1 MNCLHALNRFTWRL
15 LVLLGAPTALL
26 VGAVSVYARVGGGQS
41 YSGGGGGGGGGGGSG
56 GDDGGSS
63 IIFYLIYVLFDLTLE
78 HPAIG
83 IPIDLLVISVLVA
96 IAYYRFNQ
104 AAYATPGSYS
114 SQIREV
120 ILAANRAKARS
131 LDGSVEA
138 LRHYDPNFS
147 PILFTDFAYALYA
160 RLQEARGRHD
170 LATFSAYLSPGAA
183 RALESLGPANLRCV
197 TGVIVAASRIV
208 EMSNPDRPKIMIT
221 LEFEANYT
229 EDIGGQSTT
238 WYTKEEWTFSRKRDV
253 LSRAPDK
260 LTAIHCPKCG
270 GALEQQVDG
279 SCKHCGVK
287 VVGGDFDWCVMGIE
301 VLRRVNKGPLLTAD
315 VPEVGTDYP
324 TILQPNLAAAN
335 RRFLALNSGFSW
347 LCMESRIRAIFLS
360 LQEAWTEG
368 RWEKARPFVSDAMF
382 QTQLSWIN
390 EYRRQHLRNV
400 LEDVQIERTELAK
413 ITFDAFHDA
422 VTYRIFASMI
432 DYTADEQGKVLCGSK
447 SRPRRFS
454 EYWTFIR
461 RRGAKPPTAGDNNCP
476 NCGAA
481 LKINMAGVCEYCQ
494 GKITNGDF
502 DWVLS
507 RIEQDE
513 AYRG

>member
-1 MNCLHALNRFTWRL
+1 
-15 LVLLGAPTALL
+15 
-26 VGAVSVYARVGGGQS
+26 
-41 YSGGGGGGGGGGGSG
+41 
-56 GDDGGSS
+56 
-63 IIFYLIYVLFDLTLE
+63 
-78 HPAIG
+78 
-83 IPIDLLVISVLVA
+83 
-96 IAYYRFNQ
+96 
-104 AAYATPGSYS
+104 
-114 SQIREV
+114 
-120 ILAANRAKARS
+120 
-131 LDGSVEA
+131 
-138 LRHYDPNFS
+138 
-147 PILFTDFAYALYA
+147 
-160 RLQEARGRHD
+160 
-170 LATFSAYLSPGAA
+170 
-183 RALESLGPANLRCV
+183 
-197 TGVIVAASRIV
+197 
-208 EMSNPDRPKIMIT
+208 MSNPDRPKIMIT

-229 EDIGGQSTT
+229 EDAGGQSTT
-238 WYTKEEWTFSRKRDV
+238 WYTKEEWTFSRRRDV

-260 LTAIHCPKCG
+260 ITAIHCPKCG
-270 GALEQQVDG
+270 GALEPQADG
-279 SCKHCGVK
+279 ACKHCGVK

-301 VLRRVNKGPLLTAD
+301 VLRRLNKGPLLTAD
-315 VPEVGTDYP
+315 VPEIGTDYP

-335 RRFLALNSGFSW
+335 RRFLALNPGFSW
-347 LCMESRIRAIFLS
+347 LRMESRIRAIFLS

-400 LEDVQIERTELAK
+400 LEDVQIERTELVK

-422 VTYRIFASMI
+422 VTYRLFASMI
-432 DYTADEQGKVLCGSK
+432 DYTADEQGTVLCGSK

-461 RRGAKPPTAGDNNCP
+461 RRGAKPPVAGNNNCP
-476 NCGAA
+476 NCGAP

-494 GKITNGDF
+494 GKITSGDF